1 MSSASL
7 TTSDGWV
14 AELRAE
20 LKDHEYGLRSFSS
33 PEGGS
38 GPQQASAAVELLE
51 GVHVTVVLDAAG
63 YTVADSSD
71 EERRSA
77 VGRTFETLTG
87 LLAAVSAG
95 FNNAMHQSLSAKLIQ
110 AMADD
115 SRLVP
120 DTDEE

>member
-1 MSSASL
+1 MSLAPL
-7 TTSDGWV
+7 TTSAGCV

-20 LKDHEYGLRSFSS
+20 LKDHEYGLRSFTAL
-33 PEGGS
+33 EGGS
-38 GPQQASAAVELLE
+38 GPQASAEVELLE
-51 GVHVTVVLDAAG
+51 GVHVTVVLDASG
-63 YTVADSSD
+63 YTVAGSD
-71 EERRSA
+71 DEARRPS

-95 FNNAMHQSLSAKLIQ
+95 FNSAMHQSLSAKLIQ

-115 SRLVP
+115 SRLAP